1 MVEGSYCFIK
11 GCQVSLTNKM
21 TFKLRPRPIKNEGVS
36 HATIWEIALQA
47 QGTKSTKALK

>member
-11 GCQVSLTNKM
+11 GCQVNLTNKI
-21 TFKLRPRPIKNEGVS
+21 TLKLRPIKNEGVS
-36 HATIWEIALQA
+36 HAAIWEITLQA